1 MKLTITNLTP
11 VARFLFQQMTRDYL
25 RDLSK
30 FHKIKL
36 GRDRIDTIDNLS
48 NGIGVSEPRVIF
60 RITLTLD
67 MKHYF

>member
-11 VARFLFQQMTRDYL
+11 VARGLFQQMTRDDL
-25 RDLSK
+25 RDLAK